1 MNLLPLLSLS
11 SDLNPT
17 ENEWGELKR
26 RSTVMELWIWRIWR
40 DSVWR
45 KWSLISCQ
53 VFSKLFRHYRRK
65 RLGYVCNP
73 RSLKE
78 GTETSRRMTDELGSR
93 QRDLSTSSV
102 TKRANG
108 HWHAIIAS
116 SCRWSQREY
125 KRQPVH
131 RINHVFAEE
140 PSRRPGRPAVVQQ
153 LWRRDVTSPFPPSG
167 NEGYIRNRDVPFQS
181 VTPSHVGWPT
191 NWDPYQS
198 ATGAAPSSALCRPPD
213 PSYKADDRTG
223 LHREGRL
230 LLSLEQ
236 PKQ

>member
-1 MNLLPLLSLS
+1 
-11 SDLNPT
+11 
-17 ENEWGELKR
+17 
-26 RSTVMELWIWRIWR
+26 
-40 DSVWR
+40 
-45 KWSLISCQ
+45 
-53 VFSKLFRHYRRK
+53 
-65 RLGYVCNP
+65 
-73 RSLKE
+73 
-78 GTETSRRMTDELGSR
+78 MTDELGSR

-181 VTPSHVGWPT
+181 VTPRSRRNDRRIGIPT
-191 NWDPYQS
+191 K
-198 ATGAAPSSALCRPPD
+198 APQELPLPAPCVD
-213 PSYKADDRTG
+213 
-223 LHREGRL
+223 L
-230 LLSLEQ
+230 LILPIRQTIGPGYTEKVTTAV
-236 PKQ
+236 P

>member
-1 MNLLPLLSLS
+1 MQFTVGEVFNFAFCVSSYIYIFFTIVKIMEPLLIKFAVSFL
-11 SDLNPT
+11 
-17 ENEWGELKR
+17 
-26 RSTVMELWIWRIWR
+26 
-40 DSVWR
+40 
-45 KWSLISCQ
+45 
-53 VFSKLFRHYRRK
+53 VFSVGKTERLEK

-116 SCRWSQREY
+116 SCRCSQREY

-181 VTPSHVGWPT
+181 VTPSHVG
-191 NWDPYQS
+191 
-198 ATGAAPSSALCRPPD
+198 C
-213 PSYKADDRTG
+213 
-223 LHREGRL
+223 
-230 LLSLEQ
+230 LS
-236 PKQ
+236 

>member
-1 MNLLPLLSLS
+1 MCHFN
-11 SDLNPT
+11 
-17 ENEWGELKR
+17 
-26 RSTVMELWIWRIWR
+26 
-40 DSVWR
+40 
-45 KWSLISCQ
+45 
-53 VFSKLFRHYRRK
+53 FLFHIFKGYIFLQCLYFGFVPFDCHQIRCFRE

-140 PSRRPGRPAVVQQ
+140 PSRAGDPAAQRWYSNCGDGT
-153 LWRRDVTSPFPPSG
+153 WRLRSLLQGTRVTYVTETFPFSRSLRVTS
-167 NEGYIRNRDVPFQS
+167 
-181 VTPSHVGWPT
+181 
-191 NWDPYQS
+191 
-198 ATGAAPSSALCRPPD
+198 
-213 PSYKADDRTG
+213 DDRQIGIPTKAPQE
-223 LHREGRL
+223 LPLPAPCVDL
-230 LLSLEQ
+230 LILPIRQTIGPGYTEKVDYCC
-236 PKQ
+236 P

>member
-1 MNLLPLLSLS
+1 
-11 SDLNPT
+11 
-17 ENEWGELKR
+17 
-26 RSTVMELWIWRIWR
+26 
-40 DSVWR
+40 
-45 KWSLISCQ
+45 
-53 VFSKLFRHYRRK
+53 
-65 RLGYVCNP
+65 
-73 RSLKE
+73 
-78 GTETSRRMTDELGSR
+78 MTDELGSR

-230 LLSLEQ
+230 LLFLEQ
-236 PKQ
+236 PNSRTWITLGKCALPLGRGTLQSHLLPAGVKWHYSREVTP